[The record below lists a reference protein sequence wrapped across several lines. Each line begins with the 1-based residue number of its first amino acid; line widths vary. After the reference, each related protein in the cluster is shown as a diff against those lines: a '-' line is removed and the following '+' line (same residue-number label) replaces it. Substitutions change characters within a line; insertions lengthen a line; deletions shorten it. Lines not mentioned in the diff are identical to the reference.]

1 MPSSKYAFLH
11 HEEAVAADN
20 VDGQPAVKEAGKQA
34 GKEAGKEDGKRAGK
48 EDGKRERAK
57 RQEVTPGLDRETQK
71 TPPPLLDTTVAIY

>member
-20 VDGQPAVKEAGKQA
+20 VEEAGKQA